1 MASSFAP
8 PKLADF
14 ILTERLGSGTYA
26 TVYKAYRKGDNREVV
41 AVKVVGKKTLNKVS
55 MENLLTEIEILK
67 TVRHPHI
74 VQLKDFQ
81 WDSENIYLILEW
93 CSGGDLSRFIHSRRL
108 LPERVARLF
117 LQQIACALQ
126 FLHNHNISHLDL
138 KPQNIL
144 LSGSVL
150 KLAGTA
156 HCQVPQSHLHTVFL
170 MVTFLSLLISC
181 ISSPWD
187 CDMNHSCEIIAVPI
201 FLRLLVAPS
210 LHFSVVTFKMME
222 CNSCSTES
230 CIRGFCNAATSIT
243 RCITVLTEASL
254 VHFALKHFCPML
266 LSDFGFASYMSP
278 WDEQSAL
285 RGSPLYMAPEMVCRR
300 QYDSRVDLWSV
311 GVILYETLFGRAPF
325 ASRSY
330 AELEEKIRS
339 DKPIEL
345 PAGARVSRNCRD
357 LLLRLLDRDPDTR
370 LTFTQ
375 FFSHPWVDLE
385 HMPNAESLGKAKDLV
400 LKAVQ
405 KDQEGDRSAAL
416 SLYCSALEHFV
427 PAIHY
432 ETDRLRKDALRQKV
446 SQYVSRAEEL
456 KALVSADN
464 SLCFEQFKSTRD
476 ILREMSRDQP
486 RVLAALELASTAIAM
501 EENGIEDH
509 DTLALYQQSL
519 GELLL
524 ALAAE
529 AQGRR
534 RELLHGE
541 VSYWR

>member
-1 MASSFAP
+1 MASSFTP

-41 AVKVVGKKTLNKVS
+41 AVKVVGKKSLNKVS

-117 LQQIACALQ
+117 LQQI
-126 FLHNHNISHLDL
+126 
-138 KPQNIL
+138 
-144 LSGSVL
+144 
-150 KLAGTA
+150 
-156 HCQVPQSHLHTVFL
+156 
-170 MVTFLSLLISC
+170 
-181 ISSPWD
+181 
-187 CDMNHSCEIIAVPI
+187 
-201 FLRLLVAPS
+201 
-210 LHFSVVTFKMME
+210 
-222 CNSCSTES
+222 
-230 CIRGFCNAATSIT
+230 
-243 RCITVLTEASL
+243 
-254 VHFALKHFCPML
+254 
-266 LSDFGFASYMSP
+266 DFGFASYMSP

-375 FFSHPWVDLE
+375 LFSHPWVDLK
-385 HMPNAESLGKAKDLV
+385 HMPNEESLGKAKDLV

-432 ETDRLRKDALRQKV
+432 ETDRLRKDALRKKV
-446 SQYVSRAEEL
+446 SQYVSRAEGL

-541 VSYWR
+541 IKSLMTRAEYLKEQIKMLENQKDVSMDREPLSESVRSSCCVQ

>member
-1 MASSFAP
+1 MKETNFLYICSSALCSNFDATVNIIIMASSFAP

-74 VQLKDFQ
+74 VQLNDFQ

-126 FLHNHNISHLDL
+126 YLHNHNISHLDL

-150 KLAGTA
+150 KLA
-156 HCQVPQSHLHTVFL
+156 
-170 MVTFLSLLISC
+170 
-181 ISSPWD
+181 
-187 CDMNHSCEIIAVPI
+187 
-201 FLRLLVAPS
+201 
-210 LHFSVVTFKMME
+210 
-222 CNSCSTES
+222 
-230 CIRGFCNAATSIT
+230 
-243 RCITVLTEASL
+243 
-254 VHFALKHFCPML
+254 
-266 LSDFGFASYMSP
+266 DFGFASYMSP

-427 PAIHY
+427 PQCKP
-432 ETDRLRKDALRQKV
+432 LLQV

-464 SLCFEQFKSTRD
+464 NLCFEQFKSTRD
-476 ILREMSRDQP
+476 ILRGN
-486 RVLAALELASTAIAM
+486 TA
-501 EENGIEDH
+501 NF
-509 DTLALYQQSL
+509 TRCTS
-519 GELLL
+519 
-524 ALAAE
+524 
-529 AQGRR
+529 
-534 RELLHGE
+534 
-541 VSYWR
+541 

>member
-1 MASSFAP
+1 MASSFTP

-41 AVKVVGKKTLNKVS
+41 AVKVVGKKSLNKVS

-150 KLAGTA
+150 KLA
-156 HCQVPQSHLHTVFL
+156 
-170 MVTFLSLLISC
+170 
-181 ISSPWD
+181 
-187 CDMNHSCEIIAVPI
+187 
-201 FLRLLVAPS
+201 
-210 LHFSVVTFKMME
+210 
-222 CNSCSTES
+222 
-230 CIRGFCNAATSIT
+230 
-243 RCITVLTEASL
+243 
-254 VHFALKHFCPML
+254 
-266 LSDFGFASYMSP
+266 DFGFASYMSP

-339 DKPIEL
+339 DKPIE
-345 PAGARVSRNCRD
+345 
-357 LLLRLLDRDPDTR
+357 
-370 LTFTQ
+370 
-375 FFSHPWVDLE
+375 
-385 HMPNAESLGKAKDLV
+385 KDLV

-432 ETDRLRKDALRQKV
+432 ETDRLRKDALRKKV
-446 SQYVSRAEEL
+446 SQYVSRAEGL

-541 VSYWR
+541 IKSLMTRAEYLKEQIKMLENQKDVSMDREPLSESVRSSCCVQ

>member
-1 MASSFAP
+1 IMASSFAL

-26 TVYKAYRKGDNREVV
+26 TVYKAYRKGDTREVV
-41 AVKVVGKKTLNKVS
+41 AVKVVGKKSLNKVS

-144 LSGSVL
+144 LNGSVL
-150 KLAGTA
+150 KLA
-156 HCQVPQSHLHTVFL
+156 
-170 MVTFLSLLISC
+170 
-181 ISSPWD
+181 
-187 CDMNHSCEIIAVPI
+187 
-201 FLRLLVAPS
+201 
-210 LHFSVVTFKMME
+210 
-222 CNSCSTES
+222 
-230 CIRGFCNAATSIT
+230 
-243 RCITVLTEASL
+243 
-254 VHFALKHFCPML
+254 
-266 LSDFGFASYMSP
+266 DFGFASYMSP

-311 GVILYETLFGRAPF
+311 GVILYETLFGLAPF

-476 ILREMSRDQP
+476 ILRGN
-486 RVLAALELASTAIAM
+486 T

-524 ALAAE
+524 ALA
-529 AQGRR
+529 GKVCSLKIPHR
-534 RELLHGE
+534 L
-541 VSYWR
+541 Y

>member
-8 PKLADF
+8 PKLANF

-144 LSGSVL
+144 LNGSVL
-150 KLAGTA
+150 KLA
-156 HCQVPQSHLHTVFL
+156 
-170 MVTFLSLLISC
+170 
-181 ISSPWD
+181 
-187 CDMNHSCEIIAVPI
+187 
-201 FLRLLVAPS
+201 
-210 LHFSVVTFKMME
+210 
-222 CNSCSTES
+222 
-230 CIRGFCNAATSIT
+230 
-243 RCITVLTEASL
+243 
-254 VHFALKHFCPML
+254 
-266 LSDFGFASYMSP
+266 DFGFASYMSP

-339 DKPIEL
+339 DKPIE
-345 PAGARVSRNCRD
+345 
-357 LLLRLLDRDPDTR
+357 
-370 LTFTQ
+370 
-375 FFSHPWVDLE
+375 
-385 HMPNAESLGKAKDLV
+385 KDLV

-416 SLYCSALEHFV
+416 SLYCSSLEHFV

-534 RELLHGE
+534 RELLHSE
-541 VSYWR
+541 IKSLMTRAEYLKEQIKMLETQKDVSMDREPLSESVRSSCCVQ

>member
-1 MASSFAP
+1 IMASSFAP

-150 KLAGTA
+150 KLA
-156 HCQVPQSHLHTVFL
+156 
-170 MVTFLSLLISC
+170 
-181 ISSPWD
+181 
-187 CDMNHSCEIIAVPI
+187 
-201 FLRLLVAPS
+201 
-210 LHFSVVTFKMME
+210 
-222 CNSCSTES
+222 
-230 CIRGFCNAATSIT
+230 
-243 RCITVLTEASL
+243 
-254 VHFALKHFCPML
+254 
-266 LSDFGFASYMSP
+266 DFGFASYMSP

-476 ILREMSRDQP
+476 ILRGN
-486 RVLAALELASTAIAM
+486 T
-501 EENGIEDH
+501 EENGIEDY

-524 ALAAE
+524 ALA
-529 AQGRR
+529 GK
-534 RELLHGE
+534 
-541 VSYWR
+541 VSSLKIPHRLY

>member
-8 PKLADF
+8 PKLANF

-41 AVKVVGKKTLNKVS
+41 AVKVVGKKTLNK
-55 MENLLTEIEILK
+55 
-67 TVRHPHI
+67 
-74 VQLKDFQ
+74 

-144 LSGSVL
+144 LNGSVL
-150 KLAGTA
+150 KLA
-156 HCQVPQSHLHTVFL
+156 
-170 MVTFLSLLISC
+170 
-181 ISSPWD
+181 
-187 CDMNHSCEIIAVPI
+187 
-201 FLRLLVAPS
+201 
-210 LHFSVVTFKMME
+210 
-222 CNSCSTES
+222 
-230 CIRGFCNAATSIT
+230 
-243 RCITVLTEASL
+243 
-254 VHFALKHFCPML
+254 
-266 LSDFGFASYMSP
+266 DFGFASYMSP

-416 SLYCSALEHFV
+416 SLYCSSLEHFV

-524 ALAAE
+524 VLAECLAAGELVPSSGRLIEERLLQFQGFPLSLSGLSQPNWLAE

-541 VSYWR
+541 IKSLMTRAEYLKEQMKMLETQKDVSMDREPLSESVRSSCCVQ

>member
-1 MASSFAP
+1 
-8 PKLADF
+8 
-14 ILTERLGSGTYA
+14 
-26 TVYKAYRKGDNREVV
+26 
-41 AVKVVGKKTLNKVS
+41 

-67 TVRHPHI
+67 TIRHPHI

-81 WDSENIYLILEW
+81 WDNENIYLILEW
-93 CSGGDLSRFIHSRRL
+93 CSGGDLSNFIRSRRL
-108 LPERVARLF
+108 LPERVARRF

-144 LSGSVL
+144 LSGSIL
-150 KLAGTA
+150 KLA
-156 HCQVPQSHLHTVFL
+156 
-170 MVTFLSLLISC
+170 
-181 ISSPWD
+181 
-187 CDMNHSCEIIAVPI
+187 
-201 FLRLLVAPS
+201 
-210 LHFSVVTFKMME
+210 
-222 CNSCSTES
+222 
-230 CIRGFCNAATSIT
+230 
-243 RCITVLTEASL
+243 
-254 VHFALKHFCPML
+254 
-266 LSDFGFASYMSP
+266 DFGFASYMSP
-278 WDEQSAL
+278 WDEQSVL

-311 GVILYETLFGRAPF
+311 GVILYETLFGRTPF

-357 LLLRLLDRDPDTR
+357 LLLRLLERDPDTR
-370 LTFTQ
+370 ITFTQ

-385 HMPNAESLGKAKDLV
+385 HMPDAESLGKAKELV

-405 KDQEGDRSAAL
+405 KDQEGQRSAAL

-432 ETDRLRKDALRQKV
+432 ETDRQRKDALRQKV
-446 SQYVSRAEEL
+446 SQYVARAEEL
-456 KALVSADN
+456 KAMVASDN
-464 SLCFEQFKSTRD
+464 RLSFEQFKSTRD

-486 RVLAALELASTAIAM
+486 RLLAALELASAAM
-501 EENGIEDH
+501 AKEESGMEDN
-509 DTLALYQQSL
+509 DTLDLYQQSL

-529 AQGRR
+529 TQGRR
-534 RELLHGE
+534 RELLHSE
-541 VSYWR
+541 IKSLMSRAEYLKEQIKMQETQKDVSVDREPLSESVRGSCCVQ

>member
-8 PKLADF
+8 PKLANF

-41 AVKVVGKKTLNKVS
+41 AVKVVEKKSLNKVS

-117 LQQIACALQ
+117 LQQI
-126 FLHNHNISHLDL
+126 
-138 KPQNIL
+138 
-144 LSGSVL
+144 
-150 KLAGTA
+150 
-156 HCQVPQSHLHTVFL
+156 
-170 MVTFLSLLISC
+170 
-181 ISSPWD
+181 
-187 CDMNHSCEIIAVPI
+187 
-201 FLRLLVAPS
+201 
-210 LHFSVVTFKMME
+210 
-222 CNSCSTES
+222 
-230 CIRGFCNAATSIT
+230 
-243 RCITVLTEASL
+243 
-254 VHFALKHFCPML
+254 
-266 LSDFGFASYMSP
+266 DFGFASYMSP

-385 HMPNAESLGKAKDLV
+385 HMPNTESLGKAKDLV

-432 ETDRLRKDALRQKV
+432 ETDRLRKDALRKKV
-446 SQYVSRAEEL
+446 SQYVSRAEGL

-486 RVLAALELASTAIAM
+486 RLLAALELASTAIAM

-541 VSYWR
+541 IKSLMTRAEYLKEQIKMLENQKDVSMDREPLSESVRSSCCVQ

>member
-117 LQQIACALQ
+117 LQQI
-126 FLHNHNISHLDL
+126 
-138 KPQNIL
+138 
-144 LSGSVL
+144 
-150 KLAGTA
+150 
-156 HCQVPQSHLHTVFL
+156 
-170 MVTFLSLLISC
+170 
-181 ISSPWD
+181 
-187 CDMNHSCEIIAVPI
+187 
-201 FLRLLVAPS
+201 
-210 LHFSVVTFKMME
+210 
-222 CNSCSTES
+222 
-230 CIRGFCNAATSIT
+230 
-243 RCITVLTEASL
+243 
-254 VHFALKHFCPML
+254 
-266 LSDFGFASYMSP
+266 DFGFASYMSP

-486 RVLAALELASTAIAM
+486 RVLAALKLASTAIAM
-501 EENGIEDH
+501 EENGIEDY

-541 VSYWR
+541 IKSLMTRAEYLKEQIKMLETQKDVSMDREPLSESVRSSCCVQ

>member
-8 PKLADF
+8 PKLANF

-26 TVYKAYRKGDNREVV
+26 TVYKAYRK
-41 AVKVVGKKTLNKVS
+41 
-55 MENLLTEIEILK
+55 
-67 TVRHPHI
+67 
-74 VQLKDFQ
+74 

-144 LSGSVL
+144 LNGSVL
-150 KLAGTA
+150 KLA
-156 HCQVPQSHLHTVFL
+156 
-170 MVTFLSLLISC
+170 
-181 ISSPWD
+181 
-187 CDMNHSCEIIAVPI
+187 
-201 FLRLLVAPS
+201 
-210 LHFSVVTFKMME
+210 
-222 CNSCSTES
+222 
-230 CIRGFCNAATSIT
+230 
-243 RCITVLTEASL
+243 
-254 VHFALKHFCPML
+254 
-266 LSDFGFASYMSP
+266 DFGFASYMSP

-416 SLYCSALEHFV
+416 SLYCSSLEHFV

-534 RELLHGE
+534 RELLHSE
-541 VSYWR
+541 IKSLMTRAEYLKEQIKMLETQKDVSMDREPLSESVRSSCCVQ

>member
-144 LSGSVL
+144 LNGSVL
-150 KLAGTA
+150 KLA
-156 HCQVPQSHLHTVFL
+156 
-170 MVTFLSLLISC
+170 
-181 ISSPWD
+181 
-187 CDMNHSCEIIAVPI
+187 
-201 FLRLLVAPS
+201 
-210 LHFSVVTFKMME
+210 
-222 CNSCSTES
+222 
-230 CIRGFCNAATSIT
+230 
-243 RCITVLTEASL
+243 
-254 VHFALKHFCPML
+254 
-266 LSDFGFASYMSP
+266 DFGFASYMSP

-385 HMPNAESLGKAKDLV
+385 HMPNAGSLGVCKDLV

-416 SLYCSALEHFV
+416 SLYCSSLEHFV

-486 RVLAALELASTAIAM
+486 RMLAALELASTAIAM

-529 AQGRR
+529 AQGCR

-541 VSYWR
+541 IKSLMTRAEYLKEQIKMLETQKDVSMDREPLSESVISSCCVQ